1 MISIL
6 LISTINVVGAN
17 TVTILDR
24 NGQSVHVVVGSN
36 DSLMKRTGDWCRD
49 YLKRQGFSAATDTGA
64 NLRDESLVWV
74 LETRGSC
81 PIAESF
87 RLDTS
92 KLDGA
97 KADAYILNITEYNGT
112 PVISIVGRN
121 TQGVRSG
128 VARLVALMKADGD
141 RLTVPMTSEFRDP
154 FFPIRRLMVAPTGR
168 IAQYPEYNGL
178 PVSFKTYADTRWEN
192 WSDERIRQY
201 AEQLWL
207 YGFNSVEF
215 AEIRGY
221 RMTFNDEQVKNDI
234 TPKLRVFM
242 KAAHDNG
249 MQVSQFIW
257 GQSLFKEGDNLC
269 WNSPEERSI
278 MEKEY
283 ARLARTYGDLVD
295 HIVVHVGDPGGC
307 SRNGCDPYRT
317 TQEIAT
323 FLFHEYRKVNP
334 HITATLSSWA
344 NFGFWEGKQ
353 GVKFLDESYS
363 PKDVGVALHRWYD
376 PENAAKVVESGRKLD
391 IWGWYLSD
399 FEMELDMDLFMQR
412 LDKYYR
418 SLPNK
423 ASREVR
429 AISTEVCF
437 HGWPSIINA
446 YVTAQKM
453 WNPTRSLDDIE
464 REFCSGTFGDS
475 NADAMVAVYKA
486 CEAYVHP
493 DHYYGFIPA
502 SDCLPVVFGSSAYNK
517 QLCKAVEYSRRVKLD
532 PSHAARFTAS
542 TDPAKLADYLINHL
556 NLIAVFSNAQ
566 EQINNAKASGADR
579 DAMQKIVDDAV
590 KKADTYR
597 NDLDYPV
604 LLRTISESTI
614 QQEGNK

>member
-1 MISIL
+1 MISAL
-6 LISTINVVGAN
+6 FISAIKAAGADMITIAVKNES
-17 TVTILDR
+17 
-24 NGQSVHVVVGSN
+24 SVRIVAGS
-36 DSLMKRTGDWCRD
+36 DDLLMKRTGQWCRD
-49 YLKRQGFSAATDTGA
+49 YLGRRGFPAHTGTSV
-64 NLRDESLVWV
+64 NLKDESSVWV

-81 PIAESF
+81 PIAES
-87 RLDTS
+87 LGIDLS
-92 KLDGA
+92 KLDRA
-97 KADAYILNITEYNGT
+97 KADAYILNIAQYDSTL
-112 PVISIVGRN
+112 VVSIVGRN

-128 VARLVALMKADGD
+128 VARLAALMKVDGD
-141 RLTVPMTSEFRDP
+141 RLTAPLISEFRDP

-178 PVSFKTYADTRWEN
+178 PVSFKAYADTRWEN
-192 WSDERIRQY
+192 WSDERIQQY

-207 YGFNSVEF
+207 YGFNSLEF

-221 RMTFNDEQVKNDI
+221 RMTFSDEQVRNDI
-234 TPKLRVFM
+234 TPRLRTFM
-242 KAAHDNG
+242 KAAHENG

-283 ARLARTYGDLVD
+283 ARLAHTYGDLVD
-295 HIVVHVGDPGGC
+295 HVVVHVGDPGGC
-307 SRNGCDPYRT
+307 SRNGCDPYKT
-317 TQEIAT
+317 TQEIAAS
-323 FLFHEYRKVNP
+323 LFSEYRKVNP
-334 HITATLSSWA
+334 HVTATLSSWA

-353 GVKFLDESYS
+353 DVKFLDESYS
-363 PKDVGVALHRWYD
+363 PKGIGIALHRWYD
-376 PENAAKVVESGRKLD
+376 LEKAAKVVESRRKLD

-399 FEMELDMDLFMQR
+399 FEMELDMELFMQR

-418 SLPNK
+418 SLPDK

-453 WNPTRSLDDIE
+453 WSPTRSLDDIE
-464 REFCSGTFGDS
+464 KEFCAGTFGDS
-475 NADAMVAVYKA
+475 NADAMIAIYKA

-502 SDCLPVVFGSSAYNK
+502 SDCLPVVFGTSAYNK
-517 QLCKAVEYSRRVKLD
+517 QLRKALAYSKRVKLD
-532 PSHAARFTAS
+532 PSYITRFTAS

-556 NLIAVFSNAQ
+556 NLIAVFSDAQ
-566 EQINNAKASGADR
+566 EMINTAKTSGADT
-579 DAMQKIVDDAV
+579 DAVQKIIDGAIM
-590 KKADTYR
+590 KADAFR

-604 LLRTISESTI
+604 LLNIAKANAG
-614 QQEGNK
+614 Q

>member
-1 MISIL
+1 MISVL
-6 LISTINVVGAN
+6 LISTIYAVGAN
-17 TVTILDR
+17 TVTIADK
-24 NGQSVHVVVGSN
+24 NGLSVHIVVGSN
-36 DSLMKRTGDWCRD
+36 DPLMKRTDDWCRD
-49 YLKRQGFSAATDTGA
+49 YLKRQGFSAVTDTSA
-64 NLRDESLVWV
+64 NLKDASPVWV
-74 LETRGSC
+74 LETRDSC
-81 PIAESF
+81 PIAES
-87 RLDTS
+87 LGVDTA
-92 KLDGA
+92 KIDDA
-97 KADAYILNITEYNGT
+97 KADAYMLNIAQYDST
-112 PVISIVGRN
+112 PIVSIVGRN
-121 TQGVRSG
+121 TRGVRSG

-141 RLTVPMTSEFRDP
+141 RLTAPVTSEFRDP

-178 PVSFKTYADTRWEN
+178 PVSFKAYADTRWEN

-207 YGFNSVEF
+207 YGFNSLEF

-221 RMTFNDEQVKNDI
+221 RMTFSDEQVKNDI
-234 TPKLRVFM
+234 TPKLRTFM

-269 WNSPEERSI
+269 WNSPEERPI

-283 ARLARTYGDLVD
+283 TRLARTYGDLVD

-307 SRNGCDPYRT
+307 SRNGCDAYKT

-323 FLFHEYRKVNP
+323 FLFSEYRKVNP
-334 HITATLSSWA
+334 KMTATLSSWA
-344 NFGFWEGKQ
+344 NFGFWEGKE

-376 PENAAKVVESGRKLD
+376 PEKAAKVVESGRKLD

-399 FEMELDMDLFMQR
+399 FEMELDMELFMQR

-418 SLPNK
+418 SLPDK
-423 ASREVR
+423 ASHQVR
-429 AISTEVCF
+429 AISTEICF

-453 WNPTRSLDDIE
+453 WSPTRSLDDIE
-464 REFCSGTFGDS
+464 REFCAGTFGDA
-475 NADAMVAVYKA
+475 NADAMLAIYKA

-502 SDCLPVVFGSSAYNK
+502 SDCLPVVFGTPAYNK
-517 QLCKAVEYSRRVKLD
+517 QLRKALVYGRQVKFD
-532 PSHAARFTAS
+532 TSHSTRFTAS

-556 NLIAVFSNAQ
+556 DLIAVFSDAQ
-566 EQINNAKASGADR
+566 EMINTAKASGADR
-579 DAMQKIVDDAV
+579 DALHKIIDGAV
-590 KKADTYR
+590 KKAESYK
-597 NDLDYPV
+597 NDLDYLV
-604 LLRTISESTI
+604 LLKAINDNVN
-614 QQEGNK
+614 Q